1 MNAPPIFTKDG
12 FQDQVGHFDWA
23 MNNPKIPIAMKKG
36 KRGSGI
42 KVAIVDTGV
51 DYLHDDLQHAV
62 RGGVNFTTEYRS
74 DYLDR
79 VGHGTFCSGI
89 IAGADNGVG
98 ITGIAPNI
106 ELYAVK
112 VIDDHSFGTPDWAAS
127 GIEWCI
133 DHGMDVVNLSFENQ
147 KPYKPLELAIQ
158 RAAKAGIV
166 LVAASG
172 NMGDNES
179 ATVEISYPGAYPE
192 VISVAAHD
200 AMMEHADFAAS
211 NPEVDITAPGV
222 NIVSCFPGNAYTVWS
237 GTSMAAPFMTGVIA
251 LLKAERPS
259 LSLQDIEQLLEKS
272 SIDKGLPGQDSS
284 YGWGILSPEHI
295 FSLFT

>member
-1 MNAPPIFTKDG
+1 
-12 FQDQVGHFDWA
+12 
-23 MNNPKIPIAMKKG
+23 
-36 KRGSGI
+36 
-42 KVAIVDTGV
+42 
-51 DYLHDDLQHAV
+51 
-62 RGGVNFTTEYRS
+62 
-74 DYLDR
+74 
-79 VGHGTFCSGI
+79 
-89 IAGADNGVG
+89 
-98 ITGIAPNI
+98 
-106 ELYAVK
+106 
-112 VIDDHSFGTPDWAAS
+112 
-127 GIEWCI
+127 
-133 DHGMDVVNLSFENQ
+133 
-147 KPYKPLELAIQ
+147 LELAIQ